1 MNTTLHYLF
10 DPLCG
15 WCYGAAATMS
25 ALAAEPGIA
34 IELQPSGLFAGT
46 GARAMDEQFASFA
59 WANDQRIAQ
68 LTGQRFTERYRQE
81 VLGDRQQCFDS
92 GAATL
97 ALTAVSLV
105 APARQLKTLTAIQQ
119 ARYVAGKDVTTTAG
133 LVRLLEELHLAD
145 AATRLAQ
152 ADAQLL
158 SANRTRIEG
167 TQALMREFGAQGV
180 PTFIAESG
188 GKRWLIDAHAAY
200 TDPGAFKRQ
209 LQAA

>member
-15 WCYGAAATMS
+15 WCYGAASTIS
-25 ALAAEPGIA
+25 ALATAPGIA
-34 IELQPSGLFAGT
+34 VQLQPSGLFAGK
-46 GARAMDEQFASFA
+46 GARAMDDQFAAFA
-59 WANDQRIAQ
+59 WANDQRIEH
-68 LTGQRFTERYRQE
+68 LTGQRFTERYRQQ
-81 VLGDRQQCFDS
+81 VLVDRQHQFDS

-105 APARQLKTLTAIQQ
+105 APAQQLTTLTAIQQ
-119 ARYVAGKDVTTTAG
+119 ARYVDGKDVTTTAG
-133 LVRLLEELHLAD
+133 LVRLLEDLHLAD

-152 ADAQLL
+152 ADAELL
-158 SANRTRIEG
+158 AVDRMRIEG
-167 TQALMREFGAQGV
+167 AQALMREFGVQGV

-188 GKRWLIDAHAAY
+188 GKRWQIDAHAAY
-200 TDPGAFKRQ
+200 TDPGAFVRQ

>member
-15 WCYGAAATMS
+15 WCYGAAATVS

-34 IELQPSGLFAGT
+34 IELRPSGLFAGM
-46 GARAMDEQFASFA
+46 GARAMDDHFAGFA
-59 WANDQRIAQ
+59 WANDQRIEH

-81 VLGDRQQCFDS
+81 VLGDRQQRFDS

-97 ALTAVSLV
+97 ALAAVSLA
-105 APARQLKTLTAIQQ
+105 APAQQLKTLTAIQQ
-119 ARYVAGKDVTTTAG
+119 ARYVDGKDVTTTAG

-158 SANRTRIEG
+158 AANRTRIEG
-167 TQALMREFGAQGV
+167 AQALMREFGAQGV

-200 TDPGAFKRQ
+200 TDPSAFKRQ